1 MILANPR
8 APPQHGKSAHTHD
21 SIITM
26 LRFLARDGSN
36 AEVIAKLKRSADASA
51 VTSKAKKIL
60 TSNSSSKTPVPPL
73 AVVPKPVTFQ
83 LPATA
88 NVSAL
93 TSREALEIIQQ
104 FKSEDYFVECGNT
117 ISAPEDEPELIPR
130 EVVEVVESLRV
141 AIEIKFGEK
150 KCASKPKFTGRTK
163 KPFLTWKQRADML
176 YFAMHPGFANGD
188 IFLAAEVFDI
198 PEKTIRSW
206 LNNTRCYSNWIP
218 FAKSLLPYK
227 VQQVLPSKTAQVW
240 KDLPAE

>member
-60 TSNSSSKTPVPPL
+60 TSNISSKTPVPPL

-150 KCASKPKFTGRTK
+150 KPNLNSQEEPRS
-163 KPFLTWKQRADML
+163 PFL
-176 YFAMHPGFANGD
+176 PG
-188 IFLAAEVFDI
+188 
-198 PEKTIRSW
+198 
-206 LNNTRCYSNWIP
+206 SNVLICCTLQCTLVSQMGTY
-218 FAKSLLPYK
+218 SLLLK
-227 VQQVLPSKTAQVW
+227 FSIFQKRLSVAG
-240 KDLPAE
+240 